1 MVQKSD
7 VRMSGL
13 HVCQFVRKYGVNVRS
28 RCHISLL
35 NEWIS
40 LLHLKSTE
48 CRITFIAEK
57 IGRLPMFS
65 LGF

>member
-1 MVQKSD
+1 MKKNVD
-7 VRMSGL
+7 VRFSAL
-13 HVCQFVRKYGVNVRS
+13 HVCQFVRKYVVTVRS